1 MNLSRRAFVGSLGA
15 VAACRRIGETPLL
28 KLALCT
34 DPHIKD
40 AETAENMRKVFE
52 YARRNDVDGVLIAGD
67 ITSDGREGQ
76 MKLFA
81 DAWFSVFPDSR
92 NARGEKVELISCYGN
107 RDLDK
112 RHSPDDS
119 ESGIIRAAPG
129 AMWRRYFGD
138 TVGDDFHVRRIK
150 GYPVVIVHWGH
161 ENVTERQW
169 KKLIAG
175 IDLSKTFFYVQHPHL
190 PGTVFDGAVASKG
203 TVADFLSHCPGAI
216 ALSGHSHRSI
226 SDERAIWHGGFV
238 SIAGGAV
245 SVVRPFSG
253 KRLYENIGR
262 LGARRNQPMPRVP
275 HMQETAQIDGL
286 SQAMILSLYG
296 DRVEIVRHDCGIDE
310 KAGPDWILPHPAT
323 GHACVRS
330 VSFSGVGPPQFPPGS
345 KLEVSEREGR
355 NRNGERERQ
364 IVVSFPP
371 ARPSSAVRGRVCD
384 YKVSAMHP
392 DGTEIVSQYVLSE
405 NYFAPFRRPSGN
417 VECVFAR
424 DSIPPGVKPMWSVT
438 PFGFGGADWESKGSV
453 LYYSQR

>member
-81 DAWFSVFPDSR
+81 DTWFSVFPDSR

-107 RDLDK
+107 RDLDRK
-112 RHSPDDS
+112 HSPDDS

-226 SDERAIWHGGFV
+226 SDERAIWHGGFL

-296 DRVEIVRHDCGIDE
+296 DRLEIVRHDCGIDE

-323 GHACVRS
+323 GDAGVRS
-330 VSFSGVGPPQFPPGS
+330 VSFSGVGPPQFPPES
-345 KLEVSEREGR
+345 KLEVYEREGR
-355 NRNGERERQ
+355 NRNGENERQ

-371 ARPSSAVRGRVCD
+371 AKPSDSVPDRVCD
-384 YKVSAMHP
+384 YKVCAMRP
-392 DGTEIVSQYVLSE
+392 DGTEIVTQHVLAE
-405 NYFAPFRRPSGN
+405 NYFAPCRKISGR
-417 VECVFAR
+417 VECVFSKS
-424 DSIPPGVKPMWSVT
+424 SIPEGMKPVWSVT
-438 PFGFGGADWESKGSV
+438 PYGFGGNPGNV
-453 LYYSQR
+453 LQSR